1 MDVLWLSE
9 DDVRSLLNMD
19 QAIEAVE
26 AAFRDQGLGL
36 SQMPPKSYLNFPEG
50 DLRTMPA
57 YLQSMGASG
66 VKIVNVHPKNPG
78 IGLPTVMALLIL
90 NSPETGAPLAVMG
103 ATYLTSMRTGAAG
116 GIAAKLLARPESKT
130 VGLVGAGVQARTQLM
145 ALSRFFR
152 IEFVKV
158 ADVSEERR
166 RLLEEDCRDHVRADY
181 IRSEIKDAC
190 DCDILVTT
198 TPSRVPLVRSSW
210 IKPGTHINAI
220 GADAKG
226 KQELETILT
235 KRAKVVVDDIAQ
247 ASHSGEINVPIF
259 EGAFRPEDIHAQ
271 IGEILV
277 GKVEGRKSPEE
288 ITIFDS
294 TGLAIQ
300 DVATGSAVYR
310 RAIGR
315 GTGSKEK
322 FL

>member
-1 MDVLWLSE
+1 
-9 DDVRSLLNMD
+9 
-19 QAIEAVE
+19 
-26 AAFRDQGLGL
+26 
-36 SQMPPKSYLNFPEG
+36 
-50 DLRTMPA
+50 
-57 YLQSMGASG
+57 
-66 VKIVNVHPKNPG
+66 
-78 IGLPTVMALLIL
+78 
-90 NSPETGAPLAVMG
+90 
-103 ATYLTSMRTGAAG
+103 
-116 GIAAKLLARPESKT
+116 
-130 VGLVGAGVQARTQLM
+130 M

-247 ASHSGEINVPIF
+247 ASHSGEINVPIS

-294 TGLAIQ
+294 QALPSRMWPQGLRFTGEQLAGEQ
-300 DVATGSAVYR
+300 APRRNFYKFWSRPGSDISNKMNRDYQKLCTR
-310 RAIGR
+310 
-315 GTGSKEK
+315 
-322 FL
+322 